1 MKSCAKMSE
10 IQIVPTKKVYE
21 QRKTY
26 ALGKEIRIV
35 PTGIELDRFYPSSLD
50 ENKIEE
56 IRNKLKIDKDKF
68 VFLYIGRT
76 SEEKNIPT
84 LLKAF
89 AKANLKDALFLLV
102 GGGPELDDLKALA
115 ANLKI
120 EDKVIFTGLV
130 EWVSI
135 PYYYQLGDVFLN
147 ASQSE
152 TQGLTYIEALASGL
166 PLLVQKDECIEDV
179 VVDYYNG
186 LYFDGEEELV
196 IKMREI
202 VKAPDTL
209 KTIKA
214 NTLKS
219 VENYSKEQFT
229 KNVLNI
235 YNEAIEMYNNK
246 VKKG

>member
-1 MKSCAKMSE
+1 M
-10 IQIVPTKKVYE
+10 
-21 QRKTY
+21 
-26 ALGKEIRIV
+26 
-35 PTGIELDRFYPSSLD
+35 
-50 ENKIEE
+50 
-56 IRNKLKIDKDKF
+56 
-68 VFLYIGRT
+68 
-76 SEEKNIPT
+76 
-84 LLKAF
+84 
-89 AKANLKDALFLLV
+89 
-102 GGGPELDDLKALA
+102 
-115 ANLKI
+115 
-120 EDKVIFTGLV
+120 
-130 EWVSI
+130 
-135 PYYYQLGDVFLN
+135 
-147 ASQSE
+147 
-152 TQGLTYIEALASGL
+152 
-166 PLLVQKDECIEDV
+166 LVQKDECIEDV